1 MDLALSINE
10 YMFESFDSNHRARSD
25 SFLGVRMEIRRMVD
39 LGAFGIAMDVGQ
51 HREHTRGVIPEDL
64 ASCFPHRDQLPE
76 AEWSGIDSEDPCQV
90 PDELIH
96 FCASVSGL
104 SVSRIFSAC

>member
-10 YMFESFDSNHRARSD
+10 YMFESFDSNHRARLD
-25 SFLGVRMEIRRMVD
+25 SFLCMRMEIRRVVD
-39 LGAFGIAMDVGQ
+39 LGAFGIAMDIGQ

-64 ASCFPHRDQLPE
+64 AACFAHGDQLPE
-76 AEWSGIDSEDPCQV
+76 TEWSGIDSEDTCQV

-104 SVSRIFSAC
+104 IVSRIFSAC